1 MPESGPAQVIDVCG
15 VRLEYSWIEQNP
27 HSPTAIVLLHEGL
40 GSVAMWKTFP
50 RRVHDA
56 TGLPVLAYSRAGHG
70 KSSAPKEPRTSRYMH
85 DEALVV
91 LPSVLEVLG
100 IRRPVLFGHSD
111 GASIALIYASA
122 FSRSTASLIALAP
135 HVFVEDVTVRS
146 VAEAKQDYESGSL
159 RGRLHRYHDDVDCA
173 FHGWSDIWLRS
184 DFHSWSIEHL
194 LPQVTCPVL
203 AIQGGQ
209 DRYGTFAHL
218 DRLVDSIPNI
228 QFLRLD
234 ACGHSP
240 HWDAPRKVLTAT
252 SDFLSHQMKLSLPK
266 QPKGIP

>member
-1 MPESGPAQVIDVCG
+1 
-15 VRLEYSWIEQNP
+15 
-27 HSPTAIVLLHEGL
+27 
-40 GSVAMWKTFP
+40 
-50 RRVHDA
+50 
-56 TGLPVLAYSRAGHG
+56 
-70 KSSAPKEPRTSRYMH
+70 MH

-146 VAEAKQDYESGSL
+146 VADAKQDFESGSL
-159 RGRLHRYHDDVDCA
+159 RGRLQRYHDDVDCA
-173 FHGWSDIWLRS
+173 FHGWSDIWLRPE
-184 DFHSWSIEHL
+184 FRSWSIERL

-218 DRLVDSIPNI
+218 ERLASSISNI
-228 QFLRLD
+228 ELLRLET
-234 ACGHSP
+234 CGHSP
-240 HWDAPRKVLTAT
+240 HWDAPRRVLTAT
-252 SDFLSHQMKLSLPK
+252 SDFLGRHIDIDLD
-266 QPKGIP
+266 